1 MSNQIDDLVAESLA
15 AQRDTYIA
23 QIDSAKKSAQ
33 DELSA
38 YSDKIFTA
46 ERSLDNQFKG
56 FLTGAIAP
64 MYRTENASVNIRD
77 ALGVSQGIVSEDGE
91 SSQVSPILV
100 LAFIGIAFYIFKRRK

>member
-23 QIDSAKKSAQ
+23 QIDSAKKSAR
-33 DELSA
+33 DELTA

-64 MYRTENASVNIRD
+64 LYKTENANVGIRD
-77 ALGVSQGIVSEDGE
+77 AFGVSEGVVKEDESNTLSPIIILGV
-91 SSQVSPILV
+91 
-100 LAFIGIAFYIFKRRK
+100 LAIAYYIFKGRK